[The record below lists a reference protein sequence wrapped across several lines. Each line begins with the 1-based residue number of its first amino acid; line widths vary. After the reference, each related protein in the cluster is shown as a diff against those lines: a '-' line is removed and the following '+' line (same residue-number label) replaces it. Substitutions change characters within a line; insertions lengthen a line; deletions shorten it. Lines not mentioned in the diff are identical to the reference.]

1 MLTWLKTNWLTVA
14 TALVSLLCGA
24 DVAAGLYAGKS
35 LTNVAMIPSVT
46 VGAASAAS
54 IVMRWVN
61 ARSVTTRLIPPGLDA
76 ETLRTLEAIFT
87 VAESQ
92 DVTDAM
98 AAELSQIAAAAVV
111 GHAGRIASARK
122 VVK

>member
-1 MLTWLKTNWLTVA
+1 MLEWFKKNWMTVL

-35 LTNVAMIPSVT
+35 LMNVSMLPSLG
-46 VGAASAAS
+46 VGAASVGTIAL
-54 IVMRWVN
+54 RWIN

-76 ETLRTLEAIFT
+76 ETSRTLEAIFT

-92 DVTDAM
+92 DVTEAM

-111 GHAGRIASARK
+111 GHATRVATARNAAK
-122 VVK
+122 